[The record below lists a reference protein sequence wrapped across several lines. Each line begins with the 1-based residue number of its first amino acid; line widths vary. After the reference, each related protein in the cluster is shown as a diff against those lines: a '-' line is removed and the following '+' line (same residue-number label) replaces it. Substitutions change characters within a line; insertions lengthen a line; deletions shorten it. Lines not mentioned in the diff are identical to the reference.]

1 MQSEYIDK
9 FFTEG
14 KIVVHE
20 STPKESKKIF
30 NSIVRTLHL
39 EHTEFV
45 EKCTSKKI
53 LKIDNA
59 NLVIELVL

>member
-1 MQSEYIDK
+1 MKSDYIDK

-14 KIVVHE
+14 KIVIKE

-30 NSIVRTLHL
+30 NSIVKTLHV
-39 EHTEFV
+39 EHPEFV
-45 EKCTSKKI
+45 EKCTSKNI